1 MTGKKKVHTF
11 NRSARGISRP
21 STAFRGPGPG
31 PGPMLKEKE
40 KAKYSPRPNLKQKG
54 ISMSQ
59 EGAMS
64 MSEPEEI
71 SQPV

>member
-1 MTGKKKVHTF
+1 MTRKKKVHTF

-21 STAFRGPGPG
+21 SMAFRGPG

>member
-1 MTGKKKVHTF
+1 
-11 NRSARGISRP
+11 
-21 STAFRGPGPG
+21 
-31 PGPMLKEKE
+31 MLKEKE

-59 EGAMS
+59 EGAIS